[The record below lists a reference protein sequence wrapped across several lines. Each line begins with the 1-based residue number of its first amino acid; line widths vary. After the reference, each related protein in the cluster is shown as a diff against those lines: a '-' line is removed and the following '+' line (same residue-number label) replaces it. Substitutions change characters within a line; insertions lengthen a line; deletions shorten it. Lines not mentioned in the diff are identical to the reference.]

1 MSRFHTASADT
12 AASASDAAASGSG
25 ARRKARAPLSIRILL
40 GVCAAILMAVAT
52 LAGVNLLA
60 GTQYDQATQSLV
72 SNLNLAAK
80 DDADLDTLAARQ
92 QQTDARFADASTLA
106 VVCLPQLKHAI
117 STNAAISHT
126 LTTRIE
132 QARKGNAHTAT
143 AQELAAQA
151 LKQGGQGGG
160 LTAEQRRQVE
170 DLLKANR
177 QSSPST
183 DSTTGQGTD
192 QSNPGS
198 KGKESTS
205 QPAKPW

>member
-80 DDADLDTLAARQ
+80 DDADLDTL
-92 QQTDARFADASTLA
+92 
-106 VVCLPQLKHAI
+106 
-117 STNAAISHT
+117 NAAISRT

-198 KGKESTS
+198 EGKESTS